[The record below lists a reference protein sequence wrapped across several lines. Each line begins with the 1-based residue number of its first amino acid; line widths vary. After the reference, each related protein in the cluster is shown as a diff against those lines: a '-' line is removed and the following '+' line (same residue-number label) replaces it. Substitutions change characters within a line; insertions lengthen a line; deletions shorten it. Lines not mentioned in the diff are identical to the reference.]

1 MEICVVS
8 ENVVVVVIGVG
19 SGVNFEGCE
28 EVPVAVD
35 VDTSR
40 NSCEGSARANS
51 E

>member
-1 MEICVVS
+1 MEV
-8 ENVVVVVIGVG
+8 EVIGG
-19 SGVNFEGCE
+19 GGVNFEGCE

-35 VDTSR
+35 VDASR